1 MVIPKALAPKE
12 LVKVFESRERIVLP
26 PWDPMVGFLWVTLL
40 FNHVR
45 HAHLSFVGF
54 SCMIF
59 LMNQVLSFDNV
70 TTLSSYASRLFDSDI
85 IENSRRDRS
94 MHRT

>member
-12 LVKVFESRERIVLP
+12 LVKVFESRERVVLP
-26 PWDPMVGFLWVTLL
+26 PWDPMVSFLWVTLL

-45 HAHLSFVGF
+45 YAHLSFVGF
-54 SCMIF
+54 SCMMF
-59 LMNQVLSFDNV
+59 LMNQVLTFDNV
-70 TTLSSYASRLFDSDI
+70 TTLSSYALRLFDSDI

-94 MHRT
+94 IHRT